1 MKSVGLVQIF
11 CPVKETNR
19 THSRSYVEDLSTQ
32 TGRKR
37 CTKATVLNLSV
48 LPVACSNDQ
57 EKNRSNFRHLTHP
70 LSGERHRRL
79 LEDVPSLLYRTYAVI
94 VKYTTQNKTAV
105 DTHDGKF
112 QMVRLMGLEPIRL
125 VNTTPSK

>member
-1 MKSVGLVQIF
+1 MGYR
-11 CPVKETNR
+11 E
-19 THSRSYVEDLSTQ
+19 Y
-32 TGRKR
+32 
-37 CTKATVLNLSV
+37 
-48 LPVACSNDQ
+48 VACGNDQ

-94 VKYTTQNKTAV
+94 VKYNTQNKTAV

>member
-1 MKSVGLVQIF
+1 MGYREYVGITDKMKSVGLVQIF

-48 LPVACSNDQ
+48 LPIACGNDQ

-79 LEDVPSLLYRTYAVI
+79 HEDVPSLLYRTYAVI

-105 DTHDGKF
+105 ETHDGRF
-112 QMVRLMGLEPIRL
+112 SDGAVDG
-125 VNTTPSK
+125 T